1 MRILL
6 DTHILIWSFYRSSR
20 LRAPVR
26 AQIED
31 PANAIFFSAAS
42 LWEIAIKA
50 ALERPDFDV
59 DPDRLLEEAI
69 KAGFTE
75 LPITSRLAITVRDLP
90 FHHTDPF
97 DRLLVAQALAEPCIL
112 LTADRTL
119 QPYSDLVR
127 LV

>member
-6 DTHILIWSFYRSSR
+6 DTHVLIWSFYRSSR

-69 KAGFTE
+69 KAGSLNSRSRHAWRSPFGTCRS
-75 LPITSRLAITVRDLP
+75 ITPTRSTVCSSPRP
-90 FHHTDPF
+90 WPNPAF
-97 DRLLVAQALAEPCIL
+97 
-112 LTADRTL
+112 
-119 QPYSDLVR
+119 S
-127 LV
+127 